1 MGQSLPSIRS
11 RLTRLLVV
19 VACAWGVA
27 VSLAVWLAVSE
38 EVDELLD
45 ETLQASAEVLGR
57 LLVVGEGAAVVPAV
71 GATEAAAGQEHFAW
85 QLLGPQGGVL
95 LRSARAPAQAFLP
108 LPVLGFADAPSGWRV
123 YGLRLADGV
132 HTLYV
137 AQTRGERREAALE
150 IAGSAIGSAL
160 LIALGSAWW
169 LRRRVRRELQPLAAL
184 SQSLARYE
192 PLPPAV
198 PLDPP
203 TRRELLPVHD
213 AIQALGARLAQR
225 VANERAFSGHAA
237 HALRTPLAG
246 IDMQLAV
253 AEREAPPALQPRL
266 SRVREAAAR
275 LSRVV
280 AALLALF
287 RSGAELQIERI
298 DLAALLARLP
308 HEPLR
313 LAVTTEGPV
322 LADVDLLSAALINL
336 IDNALRHGASTLQ
349 VSAWLE
355 GGVQRLRVQD
365 DGRGIEEA
373 RRKELEQALASQA
386 YEGRMGL
393 GLMLADLIA
402 RAHGGALALPVVA
415 QGFAAEM
422 SLAAELPGTQ
432 ASTQAQSTPRA
443 SPDMPPRALGTSSGH
458 AASDRR

>member
-1 MGQSLPSIRS
+1 MAQSLSSIRS

-45 ETLQASAEVLGR
+45 ETLQASAEVLGG
-57 LLVVGEGAAVVPAV
+57 LLVIGEGAAVASDA
-71 GATEAAAGQEHFAW
+71 GAIEAAAGQEHFAW
-85 QLLGPQGGVL
+85 QLLGPQGVL
-95 LRSARAPAQAFLP
+95 RRSARAPAQAFLP

-287 RSGAELQIERI
+287 RSGAELQPERI

-308 HEPLR
+308 HEPLQ
-313 LAVTTEGPV
+313 LEVPAEAPV
-322 LADVDLLSAALINL
+322 FADVDLLSAALINL

-355 GGVQRLRVQD
+355 DGVQRVRVQD
-365 DGRGIEEA
+365 DGRGIDEA
-373 RRKELEQALASQA
+373 RRIELEQALACQA

-393 GLMLADLIA
+393 GLMLADLVA
-402 RAHGGALALPVVA
+402 RAHGGALTLPAVE

-422 SLAAELPGTQ
+422 SLVAERSK
-432 ASTQAQSTPRA
+432 A
-443 SPDMPPRALGTSSGH
+443 
-458 AASDRR
+458 